1 MAILSTQYSASRS
14 LCYSCFQYSLCQVFL
29 NILLL
34 GVGMNAMQTL
44 VRNKIKVCGS
54 SGKLITESLV

>member
-1 MAILSTQYSASRS
+1 MAILSTQS
-14 LCYSCFQYSLCQVFL
+14 LRYSCFHYSLCQVFL

-54 SGKLITESLV
+54 SGKLITVSIV